1 MTTLRPT
8 DILLAVLVVFVFGV
22 SFVGVKLALLE
33 LPPFALSAWRFF
45 LAAFPLVLL
54 VPRPAVPLWVLAGYG
69 FCIGVLQF
77 GLVFSA
83 IALGMPAGLTSLV
96 IQVQVFFTM
105 GLSVWLFRERVGRA
119 PLVGALIAAI
129 GLAVIGVT
137 KVTSGLGIPFL
148 LVIASGLAWA
158 CGNIVSKKSGRRIEP
173 IPFIAWSSLAAPPAL
188 ILLSLAFEPRGA
200 LLIPLAEPTWTLWL
214 SLLALAYA
222 ATVFGFGLWARLL
235 GSHPAA
241 EIAPF
246 ALLIPVFAMAST
258 ALVFGEWLTAWQ
270 AVGGLL
276 VIAGLAL
283 VVFGP
288 RAEAILFRSA
298 RSSRPSA

>member
-1 MTTLRPT
+1 M
-8 DILLAVLVVFVFGV
+8 LLAVLVVFVFGV

-54 VPRPAVPLWVLAGYG
+54 VPRPRIPLAVLAGYG

-83 IALGMPAGLTSLV
+83 IALGMPAGLVSLI

-119 PLVGALIAAI
+119 PLLGALIAAV
-129 GLAVIGVT
+129 GLGVIGIT
-137 KVTSGLGIPFL
+137 KVTGGLGIPFL
-148 LVIASGLAWA
+148 LVILSGLAWA
-158 CGNIVSKKSGRRIEP
+158 CGNIVSKKAGRIEP
-173 IPFIAWSSLAAPPAL
+173 IPFIAWTSLAAPPPL
-188 ILLSLAFEPRGA
+188 ILLSLVFEPRGA
-200 LLIPLAEPTWTLWL
+200 LLTPLLAPTWTLWL

-235 GSHPAA
+235 GTHPAA
-241 EIAPF
+241 QIAPF
-246 ALLIPVFAMAST
+246 ALLIPVFGMAST
-258 ALVFGEWLTAWQ
+258 AIVFGERLTAWQ

-276 VIAGLAL
+276 VLAGLAL

-288 RAEAILFRSA
+288 RADAALFRHA
-298 RSSRPSA
+298 RPKEKPSS